1 MPADF
6 IGCPANQSQKP
17 ETGTPAVT
25 RASTGSARARSR
37 PDVVLMDVRMPR
49 MDGLE
54 AARRIVA
61 LGPGVMLTTFDVDEY
76 VFDALSSGATG
87 SVAAMSVA
95 WPSLGLWI
103 SS

>member
-1 MPADF
+1 
-6 IGCPANQSQKP
+6 
-17 ETGTPAVT
+17 
-25 RASTGSARARSR
+25 
-37 PDVVLMDVRMPR
+37 MDVRMLR

-76 VFDALSSGATG
+76 VFDAMSSGATDIAATG